1 MKNLVKGIASFEG
14 EEATNMVAYCD
25 LHKGWNGWA
34 MPYIHADFIP
44 KFISFVSTDEN
55 NYQLEGESLH
65 VINSDD
71 GVVLYDGV
79 IEPTIIEGEKYYNL
93 GFEGLCFDFEPLE
106 KDNNQLAIVVDI
118 EGLIYDDEEV
128 EENPLRLGEI
138 VSVEDWGYNKWQVYV
153 KSKNAK
159 ILHGI
164 DTERIILL

>member
-1 MKNLVKGIASFEG
+1 MENLVKGIASFEG

-25 LHKGWNGWA
+25 LYKGWNGWA
-34 MPYIHADFIP
+34 MPYIHHH
-44 KFISFVSTDEN
+44 FVNELIQMLSHPEN
-55 NYQLEGESLH
+55 TYTWEGENVR
-65 VINSDD
+65 VIYGDEYD
-71 GVVLYDGV
+71 VL
-79 IEPTIIEGEKYYNL
+79 IKPEIIEGEVYYYF
-93 GFEGLCFDFEPLE
+93 GDEGICFDFEPLK

-128 EENPLRLGEI
+128 EQNPLRLGEI

-153 KSKNAK
+153 KSENAN